1 MAKQDAP
8 LREHLVKLLRGR
20 QAHVT
25 FEDAV
30 RGWPVRL
37 RGTRPKGAPYSAWQL
52 LEHLRLAQRDIYDF
66 CVNPKYQELR
76 WPDDYWPS
84 DTAPANDAAWRKSVQ
99 QFLADRG
106 RMIRLVRH
114 PKTDLYARIPWG
126 SGQTILREALLV
138 ADHNAYHI
146 GQLVLLRR
154 LLGAW

>member
-1 MAKQDAP
+1 MAKQDAR

-25 FEDAV
+25 FEDAI
-30 RGWPVRL
+30 RGWPARH
-37 RGTRPKGAPYSAWQL
+37 RGTKPKGTPHSAWQL

-66 CVNPKYQELR
+66 CVNPNYQELR
-76 WPDDYWPS
+76 WPDDYWPR
-84 DTAPANDAAWRKSVQ
+84 DAAPANDAAWRKSVQ
-99 QFLADRG
+99 QFLTDRN

-114 PKTDLYARIPWG
+114 PKTNLYARIPWG